1 MKESFKF
8 YVTLFFTTFY
18 ISLFTFGGGYVIVPF
33 MKKKFVDGYHWIEE
47 EEMLDLIAIAQSTP
61 GALAVNAAILV
72 GYRLKG
78 ILGSIVTII
87 ATVLPP
93 FFILSIIST
102 IYSTFIKNSYVNGM
116 LKGMQAGVAAV
127 IISVVLDLLK
137 EEKEEKNKSFYF
149 VLIGAFLASFLF
161 QINVALIIIAA
172 AFVGGIKEY
181 QSKRKRS
188 GETL

>member
-8 YVTLFFTTFY
+8 YITLFFTTFY
-18 ISLFTFGGGYVIVPF
+18 ISLFTFGGGYVIVPM

-61 GALAVNAAILV
+61 GALAVNAAILI

-78 ILGSIVTII
+78 IMGSIVTII
-87 ATVLPP
+87 ATILPP

-116 LKGMQAGVAAV
+116 LRGMQAGVAAV
-127 IISVVLDLLK
+127 ILSVVLDMLK
-137 EEKEEKNKSFYF
+137 EEKGEKSNTFYF
-149 VLIGAFLASFLF
+149 VLIAAFLASFLF
-161 QINVALIIIAA
+161 QINVAIIILAA
-172 AFVGGIKEY
+172 AFIGGVKEY
-181 QSKRKRS
+181 QSKRNRS
-188 GETL
+188 GEKL